1 LRVARLNETALRIG
15 LGVVSVAGLAVAG
28 YLTAVRLEGDSPS
41 CIVGGGCKTVQ
52 ESEYSELAGIPVA
65 VLGLLAYVGLLAA
78 ALLPGPLGRALG
90 LFVGL
95 VSFGFSMWLTYAEL
109 FIIEAICAWCVTSA
123 VLVTLA
129 LILAALRAFGP
140 WARPGGNVRQTA
152 PDLPPPE
159 QSPPAST

>member
-1 LRVARLNETALRIG
+1 VIARVNETALRIALGAVSVVG
-15 LGVVSVAGLAVAG
+15 LGVAG
-28 YLTAVRLEGDSPS
+28 YLTMVRLEGDSPS

-52 ESEYSELAGIPVA
+52 ESEYSEMAGIPVA
-65 VLGLLAYVGLLAA
+65 VLGLLAYAGLLLA

-95 VSFGFSMWLTYAEL
+95 VSFGFSMWLTFAEL

-129 LILAALRAFGP
+129 AILVVLRAFGP
-140 WARPGGNVRQTA
+140 WARQGGSARRSE
-152 PDLPPPE
+152 PDLPPPG